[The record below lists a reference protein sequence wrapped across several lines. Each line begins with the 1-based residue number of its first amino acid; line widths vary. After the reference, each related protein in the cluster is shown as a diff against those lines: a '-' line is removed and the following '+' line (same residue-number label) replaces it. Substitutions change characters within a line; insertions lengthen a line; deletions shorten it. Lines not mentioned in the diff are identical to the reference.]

1 MILLKNLKIFLKEVE
16 NQFGRKIKRIR
27 SDRSREY
34 ESSAFNSLVQY
45 LGKIHETT
53 APYSPASNGVVE
65 RKNRTLIELT
75 NVMLIES
82 SATLYFWGET
92 I

>member
-34 ESSAFNSLVQY
+34 ESSAFNSFVQY

-53 APYSPASNGVVE
+53 APYSDRRASCRE
-65 RKNRTLIELT
+65 R
-75 NVMLIES
+75 V
-82 SATLYFWGET
+82 
-92 I
+92 